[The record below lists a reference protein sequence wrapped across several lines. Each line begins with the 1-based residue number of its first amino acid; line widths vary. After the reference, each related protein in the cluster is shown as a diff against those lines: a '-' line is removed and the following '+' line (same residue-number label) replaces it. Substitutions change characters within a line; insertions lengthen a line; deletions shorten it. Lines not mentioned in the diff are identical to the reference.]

1 MKRRR
6 KGRKVKALVDFR
18 RREQVKTGNG
28 RERT

>member
-6 KGRKVKALVDFR
+6 KERKVKALVDF

-28 RERT
+28 RERS